1 MPTDTE
7 GHGDGE
13 SAPSGNS
20 HIYDVIV
27 VGAGAA
33 GVGVSIALIHAG
45 VENFL
50 IVDRDTVGAS
60 FDSWPAETRF
70 ITPSFPS
77 NSIGMLDLNSIA
89 IGVSPAY
96 SMKIEHPTGPEFA
109 QHLRDIAEY
118 FELPLQENTD
128 VKTIEKKEGFFHL
141 ETNQGTLFANNV
153 IWSAG
158 EYQYPCTDVFTGS
171 ELCRHTATVPS
182 YAELEGDDFL
192 IIGGYESGVDAAYH
206 LSNRNKKV
214 RLFDLNAPWDAATS
228 DPSVALSTY
237 SFERMRNPKF
247 EENTDLYPETIVNS
261 VTLTDGIYEV
271 NTEDGQTF
279 QSKVQPLL
287 AAGFD
292 GSHKFVSHLF
302 EQREDGFP
310 SISEDDESTITPG
323 MYLCGPSVRHDGHVF
338 CFIYKYRQ
346 RFAIVA
352 NAIASSLD
360 IDTEEFVAAYRSW
373 GMYLDDLSCCGQECL
388 TC

>member
-1 MPTDTE
+1 MPTDEIDASEEQTTLD
-7 GHGDGE
+7 GD
-13 SAPSGNS
+13 SDT
-20 HIYDVIV
+20 YDVIV
-27 VGAGAA
+27 IGAGAA

-50 IVDRDTVGAS
+50 VVDRDTVGAS

-118 FELPLQENTD
+118 FELPLQDNTD
-128 VKTIEKKEGFFHL
+128 VKAIEKKQGLFHL
-141 ETNQGTLFANNV
+141 ETSQGTLFANNV

-237 SFERMRNPKF
+237 SFERMRNPNF
-247 EENTDLYPETIVNS
+247 EEHTELYPETIVDS

-271 NTEDGQTF
+271 KTEDGQTF

-310 SISEDDESTITPG
+310 SISEDDESTTTPG

-352 NAIASSLD
+352 NAIASSLG
-360 IDTEEFVAAYRSW
+360 IETEEFVAAYRSW